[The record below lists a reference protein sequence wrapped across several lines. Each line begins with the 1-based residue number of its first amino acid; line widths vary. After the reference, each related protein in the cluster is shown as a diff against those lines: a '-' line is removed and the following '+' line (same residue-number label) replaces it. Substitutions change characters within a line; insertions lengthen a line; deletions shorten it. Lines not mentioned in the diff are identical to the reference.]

1 MPVKAPNVNVSR
13 KLKSPAATPQAIFFA
28 DRLGLKDGQS

>member
-1 MPVKAPNVNVSR
+1 MPVETPNVNISR

-28 DRLGLKDGQS
+28 GEF

>member
-1 MPVKAPNVNVSR
+1 MAVKTPNANVSR

-28 DRLGLKDGQS
+28 GEF